1 MSNIFSAGIDALV
14 TFFPDAVL
22 SYTDFRIGGLD
33 NLSMEKL
40 LPAFWVILVALLL
53 LFSCLVRWTSSP
65 WAGRPP
71 TAWAC
76 RVKPLRLVLL
86 ALAAALAGAAVS
98 FAGLL
103 GFVGLIVPHIMRRT
117 VGEDSLP
124 LLLACAWGA
133 HPCSPCAISS
143 PGCCSLPMRSRWA
156 SFSPWR
162 GGPSS
167 SGCSCGR
174 EEGEFHDSA
183 ARGLRRIRGPLVV
196 QDVTL
201 DLIPGE
207 VLVLLGPNGCGK
219 STLLRVTA
227 GLQPPAAGQVLV
239 DGALA
244 QRLSRRQLAQRITYL
259 PQSRSVPNITA
270 YRMVLHGRFPYLS
283 YPRRYRPEDHAAA
296 RRALEQ
302 ADAWDLAGLPV
313 QTLSGGQRQKVYLAM
328 ALAQDTQT
336 ILMDEPTTYLDVP
349 HQLELLDF
357 AQAWPGRARQWCWSF
372 TTCAW
377 PCGLPTGEPCW
388 TGGTC
393 FRRAPRRSCLPPEF

>member
-1 MSNIFSAGIDALV
+1 MIQLQGISAG
-14 TFFPDAVL
+14 
-22 SYTDFRIGGLD
+22 YG
-33 NLSMEKL
+33 
-40 LPAFWVILVALLL
+40 
-53 LFSCLVRWTSSP
+53 
-65 WAGRPP
+65 
-71 TAWAC
+71 
-76 RVKPLRLVLL
+76 
-86 ALAAALAGAAVS
+86 
-98 FAGLL
+98 
-103 GFVGLIVPHIMRRT
+103 
-117 VGEDSLP
+117 
-124 LLLACAWGA
+124 
-133 HPCSPCAISS
+133 
-143 PGCCSLPMRSRWA
+143 
-156 SFSPWR
+156 
-162 GGPSS
+162 
-167 SGCSCGR
+167 
-174 EEGEFHDSA
+174 
-183 ARGLRRIRGPLVV
+183 GPLVV

-227 GLQPPAAGQVLV
+227 GLQPPVAGQVLV

-283 YPRRYRPEDHAAA
+283 YPRRYQPEDHAAA

-357 AQAWPGRARQWCWSF
+357 AQALAREGKAVVLVLHDLCLALRFAHRGAVLDRGHLLQ
-372 TTCAW
+372 
-377 PCGLPTGEPCW
+377 TGTPEELFASGILAD
-388 TGGTC
+388 T
-393 FRRAPRRSCLPPEF
+393 FRTRINRIQTAAGWRYYYD